1 MAWQPRGSK
10 IRGVYVTAG
19 DSKRISSSGGRE
31 RDRRDL
37 EHDPLWTIPT
47 MIGAFASYVIFGFVS
62 DRMAWT
68 AARRS
73 HSTGV
78 LVIAFARDATR

>member
-1 MAWQPRGSK
+1 
-10 IRGVYVTAG
+10 
-19 DSKRISSSGGRE
+19 
-31 RDRRDL
+31 
-37 EHDPLWTIPT
+37 
-47 MIGAFASYVIFGFVS
+47 MIGAFASYVIFGFVC

-78 LVIAFARDATR
+78 LVIAFARDAIR